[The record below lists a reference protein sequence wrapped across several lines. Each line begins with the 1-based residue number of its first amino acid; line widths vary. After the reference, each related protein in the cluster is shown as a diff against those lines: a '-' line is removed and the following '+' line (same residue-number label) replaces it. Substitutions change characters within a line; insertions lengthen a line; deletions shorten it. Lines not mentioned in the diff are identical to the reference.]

1 MSDRP
6 TIEYHDIRVRTENPT
21 MLDKTVQQLGPAV
34 VIDGS
39 WDGDLCIVR
48 VFGPSDYIEFAI
60 TNQGYGIIVKG
71 DDDERLH
78 PRAAS
83 SYEQQFIA
91 SSPLPIHSDDFQLW
105 DAVAAKEQGARERR
119 IQGKVSSL
127 LPEKGQRMSTICLLT
142 MHNVCG
148 GCECPCHDKE
158 TT

>member
-71 DDDERLH
+71 DNE
-78 PRAAS
+78 
-83 SYEQQFIA
+83 
-91 SSPLPIHSDDFQLW
+91 
-105 DAVAAKEQGARERR
+105 
-119 IQGKVSSL
+119 
-127 LPEKGQRMSTICLLT
+127 
-142 MHNVCG
+142 
-148 GCECPCHDKE
+148 
-158 TT
+158 